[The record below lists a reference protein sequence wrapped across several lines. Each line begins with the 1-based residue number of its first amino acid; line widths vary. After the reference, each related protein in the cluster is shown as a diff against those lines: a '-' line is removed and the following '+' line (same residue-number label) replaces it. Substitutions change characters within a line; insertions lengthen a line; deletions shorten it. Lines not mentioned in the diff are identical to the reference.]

1 MLSRAR
7 NTKVFVITLVSIALG
22 AVILKTLG
30 ENPPLA
36 GAFSLSEY
44 YGLAHVEKVISSDIV
59 QSNGQWNCIEIAY
72 SGTKS
77 GNIKQLASL
86 NGLTNPEDINYH
98 FVVCNGLGSD
108 DGQIQPTEKWKR
120 QWSVTPAQTLYTS
133 EQTIHICVIADIKI
147 ARPTDMQIKRTEAL
161 AEELSRKLNIN
172 SASIYYPD
180 NWR

>member
-7 NTKVFVITLVSIALG
+7 NTKVFVITLISIAIG

-30 ENPPLA
+30 DNPPLA

-44 YGLAHVEKVISSDIV
+44 YGLAPVEKVISSDIA
-59 QSNGQWNCIEIAY
+59 QSDSRWNRIEIGY

-86 NGLTNPEDINYH
+86 NGLANPEDINYH

-108 DGQIQPTEKWKR
+108 DGQIEPTEKWKR
-120 QWSVTPAQTLYTS
+120 QWSVTPAQTMYAS
-133 EQTIHICVIADIKI
+133 EQTIHICVIANIKI
-147 ARPTDMQIKRTEAL
+147 ERPTDIQIKRTEAL
-161 AEELSRKLNIN
+161 AEELSRKFNIN
-172 SASIYYPD
+172 STSIYYPN
-180 NWR
+180 NWQ